1 MNGFIKL
8 YTVLASFETSIAERR
23 EAKGITAIEYALMAA
38 GIAGIITAALLVLG
52 PVINGKFTAL

>member
-8 YTVLASFETSIAERR
+8 YAVLSAFEATITERR

-38 GIAGIITAALLVLG
+38 GLATIIAAALVVLG
-52 PVINGKFTAL
+52 TRVSGLFGEI

>member
-8 YTVLASFETSIAERR
+8 YTVLASFEATVTERR
-23 EAKGITAIEYALMAA
+23 NDKGITAIEYALMAA
-38 GIAGIITAALLVLG
+38 GIAGIITAAMLVLG